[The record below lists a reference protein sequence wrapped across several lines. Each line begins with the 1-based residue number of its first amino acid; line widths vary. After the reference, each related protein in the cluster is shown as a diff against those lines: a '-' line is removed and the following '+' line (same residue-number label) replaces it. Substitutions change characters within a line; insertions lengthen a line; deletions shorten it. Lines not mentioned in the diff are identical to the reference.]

1 MLLRRSSLESWKLST
16 VATNYNAGGDTE
28 LHAHF
33 TRQAGST
40 NIIEIKI

>member
-1 MLLRRSSLESWKLST
+1 MLLRRSSLGSWRLST

-28 LHAHF
+28 FHANF